1 MFPTTGKHGFFCCRR
16 LSLKRRE
23 PQRELFLVVLLTSVL
38 LILLVLVLLVLLILV
53 LLVFVLLI
61 LLILV
66 SVLII
71 LVFHFLHSPE
81 PSLGLIFLDFH
92 QIRYLL
98 CLAPVKI

>member
-61 LLILV
+61 LV